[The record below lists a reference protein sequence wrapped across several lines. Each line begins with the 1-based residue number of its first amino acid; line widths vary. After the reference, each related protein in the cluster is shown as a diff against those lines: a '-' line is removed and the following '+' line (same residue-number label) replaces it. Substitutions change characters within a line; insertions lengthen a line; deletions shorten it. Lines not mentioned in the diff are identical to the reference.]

1 MPICNLLEKTG
12 TCNDVFAYNDNYMQ
26 NSIPS
31 KCLNAESQKR
41 DPTPSLFTN
50 SSSENAFAHFRV
62 VPVY

>member
-1 MPICNLLEKTG
+1 MRFFEYK
-12 TCNDVFAYNDNYMQ
+12 DYYMQ

-31 KCLNAESQKR
+31 KCLNAKSPKR